1 MQITNGDNHYS
12 VGSLVA
18 ESEKY
23 RLYLCK
29 QEGTERQCLFQ
40 IATEIRHNGSLDRNA
55 FFLGELQRR
64 AEALEL
70 DYEKVRTR
78 PDSVLNYQLGFPELV
93 DSFVCLEQG
102 GRRVNILAFRNVEDV
117 SKMVPLSGIT
127 EKDHLRVDMRTSAW
141 ILGKLLKLLVFAH
154 SENIVVKQLDAGN
167 ILIEPDQH
175 YVLIFDWSD
184 AVTFAGEIP
193 EGYCREEISA
203 VSKAVANV
211 LGVDLITGTF
221 FNDDGYFA
229 LSYGNYIVWLANG
242 NERNAERAHH
252 NFYELVD
259 KLWPRGF
266 YKFTTKP
273 LNS

>member
-1 MQITNGDNHYS
+1 MQITNGDKHYG
-12 VGSLVA
+12 VGGLVA

-40 IATEIRHNGSLDRNA
+40 IAIEVGYNGNLDRNA

-64 AEALEL
+64 AEVLEL
-70 DYEKVRTR
+70 EYEKVRTR

-127 EKDHLRVDMRTSAW
+127 EKDHLRVDIRTSAW

-193 EGYCREEISA
+193 EEYCREEISA
-203 VSKAVANV
+203 VAEAVTVV
-211 LGVDLITGTF
+211 LGANPLTGKCP
-221 FNDDGYFA
+221 DDGDPAFA
-229 LSYGNYIVWLANG
+229 DYCCYVLELVNR
-242 NERNAERAHH
+242 NERSAQRAHQ
-252 NFYELVD
+252 NFYELID
-259 KLWPRGF
+259 RLWPHGF
-266 YKFTTKP
+266 HKFTTQP

>member
-193 EGYCREEISA
+193 EEYRRDEISA
-203 VSKAVANV
+203 VSQVVAVV
-211 LGVDLITGTF
+211 LGTSPVTGTF
-221 FNDDGYFA
+221 PDDGESTFNDYSRYLFH
-229 LSYGNYIVWLANG
+229 LVNR
-242 NERNAERAHH
+242 NERSARRAHQ
-252 NFYELVD
+252 NFYELID
-259 KLWPRGF
+259 RLWPRGF
-266 YKFTTKP
+266 HKFTTQP